1 MDVQVQIGQNKFTAN
16 LNKPLDIS
24 LAVMRSGVKAWYV
37 NEPEIEPERGEGFVG
52 SVAEGGSVNFFH
64 LFFHPHGHGTHTEC
78 VGHITPQKESIN
90 QLVDG
95 FHTVAQLIT
104 VAPAKVGEDTVV
116 QKSQLEKVNW
126 EDTEAAIIR
135 TLPNPIK
142 KKTTNYSNTN
152 PTYFEAAAL
161 AFLREK
167 GIKHLLVDTPSV
179 DRESDEGKMLAHKAF
194 WNFDE
199 LNKTGNTN
207 TITELIYVNES
218 IADGLYLLN
227 LQVAAIENDAAP
239 SRPLLYNLIANN

>member
-1 MDVQVQIGQNKFTAN
+1 MDVQVQIGQNKFAAN

-90 QLVDG
+90 QIVSN
-95 FHTVAQLIT
+95 FHSVAQLVTI
-104 VAPAKVGEDTVV
+104 APAKVGEDTVV
-116 QKSQLEKVNW
+116 QKSQLEKVSW
-126 EDTEAAIIR
+126 ENMEAAIIR
-135 TLPNPIK
+135 TLPNKPE
-142 KKTTNYSNTN
+142 KKTVNYSNTN

-161 AFLREK
+161 EFLREK

-179 DRESDEGKMLAHKAF
+179 DRENDEGKMLAHKAF

-199 LNKTGNTN
+199 LNKTGNDN

>member
-78 VGHITPQKESIN
+78 IGHITPQKESIN
-90 QLVDG
+90 QIASN
-95 FHTVAQLIT
+95 FHSVAQLVT

-116 QKSQLEKVNW
+116 QKSQLEKVSW
-126 EDTEAAIIR
+126 ENTEAAIIR
-135 TLPNPIK
+135 TLPNKPE
-142 KKTTNYSNTN
+142 KKTVNYSNTN

-161 AFLREK
+161 EFLREK

-179 DRESDEGKMLAHKAF
+179 DRENDEGKMLAHKAF

-199 LNKTGNTN
+199 LNKTGNDN